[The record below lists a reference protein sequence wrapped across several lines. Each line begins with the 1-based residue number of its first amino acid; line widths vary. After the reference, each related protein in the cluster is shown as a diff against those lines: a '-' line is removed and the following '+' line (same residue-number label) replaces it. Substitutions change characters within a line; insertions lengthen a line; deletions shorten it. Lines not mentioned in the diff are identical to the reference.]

1 MPAFVL
7 SIPAQPLGNG
17 WTRTWHCRYPNR
29 MHSYY
34 EATVTRCAGC
44 TSAYAPLT
52 GRRSANVCIIG
63 GGLAGL
69 STALGLAERGVADV
83 AVLEA
88 QQVGFGASG
97 RNGGFVFGGY
107 SLDCAD
113 LLKTLGPARAREL
126 YTLTTDAVDL
136 MRKRIQRY
144 RIDCDATD
152 AGVIL
157 ANWFDEPARLETQRR
172 LMRDSFGVEWETV
185 AAAPLASQLK
195 TSRYHGGLFERN
207 AFHFHPLKYVLG
219 VAGAA
224 AAAGVQIHEKSPVVR
239 LQREGAGFVVHTP
252 HGALEARHVVMA
264 GGGYA
269 RNVYATVERAVLP
282 IATYVMATEPLGARL
297 NDAIDTKAAVYDTRF
312 AFDYY
317 RPLPDT
323 RILWGGR
330 ISVRDRA
337 PEVIARL
344 LRRDLLKVYPQLHDV
359 RIEHAW
365 GGLMSYARH
374 KMPQIGRST
383 DGVWHTVGFGGHG
396 MAPTTVSGELLAAAI
411 SGERPVPEAF
421 AAFGLTPTYGAL
433 GLAAAQLTYT
443 AMQMRDA
450 LAARRPS
457 TRSTP

>member
-1 MPAFVL
+1 MQSF
-7 SIPAQPLGNG
+7 
-17 WTRTWHCRYPNR
+17 
-29 MHSYY
+29 Y
-34 EATVTRCAGC
+34 EATVARAGGRS
-44 TSAYAPLT
+44 SAYAPLT
-52 GRRSANVCIIG
+52 GRRSVSVCIMG

-69 STALGLAERGVADV
+69 STALGLAERGITDV

-88 QQVGFGASG
+88 GQVGFGASG

-113 LLKTLGPARAREL
+113 LLKTRGPARAREL
-126 YTLTTDAVDL
+126 YTLTTEAVDL

-144 RIDCDATD
+144 RIDCDVTD

-157 ANWFDEPARLETQRR
+157 ANWFDEPARLDAQRR
-172 LMRDSFGVEWETV
+172 LMRDSFGVEWEPV
-185 AAAPLASQLK
+185 AAAELASQLK

-219 VAGAA
+219 VASAA
-224 AAAGVQIHEKSPVVR
+224 VNAGVQIHEKSPVVR
-239 LQREGAGFVVHTP
+239 LQRYGAGFMVHTP
-252 HGALEARHVVMA
+252 QGALEARHVVMA

-269 RNVYATVERAVLP
+269 RNVYARVERAVLP

-297 NDAIDTKAAVYDTRF
+297 KDAMDTRAAVYDTRF

-337 PEVIARL
+337 PGVIARL

-359 RIEHAW
+359 RVEYAW

-383 DGVWHTVGFGGHG
+383 DGVWYAVGFGGHG

-411 SGERPVPEAF
+411 SGERPVPDAF

-443 AMQMRDA
+443 AMQTRDA
-450 LAARRPS
+450 FAARRPS
-457 TRSTP
+457 TRPTP

>member
-1 MPAFVL
+1 MQSF
-7 SIPAQPLGNG
+7 
-17 WTRTWHCRYPNR
+17 
-29 MHSYY
+29 Y
-34 EATVTRCAGC
+34 EATVTRAAGRS
-44 TSAYAPLT
+44 SAYAPLT
-52 GRRSANVCIIG
+52 GRRSVNVCIMG

-69 STALGLAERGVADV
+69 STALGLAERGVADI

-88 QQVGFGASG
+88 EQVGFGASG

-144 RIDCDATD
+144 RIDCDVTD

-157 ANWFDEPARLETQRR
+157 ANWFDEPARLDTQRR
-172 LMRDSFGVEWETV
+172 LMRDSFGVEWEPV
-185 AAAPLASQLK
+185 AAATLASQLK
-195 TSRYHGGLFERN
+195 TNRYHGGLFERN

-219 VAGAA
+219 VADAA
-224 AAAGVQIHEKSPVVR
+224 ANAGVQIHEKSPVVR
-239 LQREGAGFVVHTP
+239 LQRDGAGFVVHTP
-252 HGALEARHVVMA
+252 QGALEARHVVMA

-269 RNVYATVERAVLP
+269 RNVYPRVERAVLP

-297 NDAIDTKAAVYDTRF
+297 KDAMDTRAAVYDTRF

-337 PEVIARL
+337 PDVIARL
-344 LRRDLLKVYPQLHDV
+344 LQRDLLKVYPQLRDV
-359 RIEHAW
+359 RVEYAW

-374 KMPQIGRST
+374 KMPQIGRSK
-383 DGVWHTVGFGGHG
+383 DGVWYAVGFGGHG

-411 SGERPVPEAF
+411 SGERPVPDAF

-443 AMQMRDA
+443 AMQTRDA
-450 LAARRPS
+450 FAARRAS

>member
-1 MPAFVL
+1 MQSF
-7 SIPAQPLGNG
+7 
-17 WTRTWHCRYPNR
+17 
-29 MHSYY
+29 Y
-34 EATVTRCAGC
+34 EATVTR
-44 TSAYAPLT
+44 SRDYAPLN
-52 GRRSANVCIIG
+52 GRRAAHVCIIG

-83 AVLEA
+83 VVLEA

-113 LLKTLGPARAREL
+113 LLKTLGPVRAREL
-126 YTLTTDAVDL
+126 YALTTDAVDL
-136 MRKRIQRY
+136 MRKRIARY

-172 LMRDSFGVEWETV
+172 LMHDSFGVEWE
-185 AAAPLASQLK
+185 PISPGELASQLK
-195 TSRYHGGLFERN
+195 TDRYHGGLFERN

-219 VAGAA
+219 VAAA
-224 AAAGVQIHEKSPVVR
+224 AAQAGVTIHEHSPVVG
-239 LQREGAGFVVHTP
+239 LQRDGAGFVVQTSQ
-252 HGALEARHVVMA
+252 GALEARHVVMA

-269 RNVYATVERAVLP
+269 RNVYARVERAVLP

-297 NDAIDTKAAVYDTRF
+297 QHAIGTRAAIYDTRF

-330 ISVRDRA
+330 ISVRDREPDA
-337 PEVIARL
+337 IARL
-344 LRRDLLKVYPQLHDV
+344 LRQDLLKVYPQLRDV

-374 KMPQIGRST
+374 KMPQIGRSA
-383 DGVWHTVGFGGHG
+383 DGVWYAVAFGGHG

-411 SGERPVPEAF
+411 AGERPVPDAF
-421 AAFGLTPTYGAL
+421 ARFGLTRAYGAF

-443 AMQMRDA
+443 AMQTRDA
-450 LAARRPS
+450 FAARRRPA
-457 TRSTP
+457 RPAA

>member
-1 MPAFVL
+1 MQSF
-7 SIPAQPLGNG
+7 
-17 WTRTWHCRYPNR
+17 
-29 MHSYY
+29 Y
-34 EATVTRCAGC
+34 EATVTRS
-44 TSAYAPLT
+44 SAYAPLN
-52 GRRSANVCIIG
+52 GRRSAHVCIVG

-69 STALGLAERGVADV
+69 STALGLAERGVEDV
-83 AVLEA
+83 VVLEA

-113 LLKTLGPARAREL
+113 LLKTLGPTRAREL
-126 YTLTTDAVDL
+126 YALTTDAVEL
-136 MRKRIQRY
+136 MRKRIARY

-157 ANWFDEPARLETQRR
+157 ANWFDEPARLEAQRR
-172 LMRDSFGVEWETV
+172 LMRDSFGVDWEPI
-185 AAAPLASQLK
+185 AANQLAAQLK

-207 AFHFHPLKYVLG
+207 AFHFHPLKYVVG
-219 VAGAA
+219 VAA
-224 AAAGVQIHEKSPVVR
+224 AAAQAGVTIHERSPVVSLR
-239 LQREGAGFVVHTP
+239 RDGAGFVVETP
-252 HGALEARHVVMA
+252 QGALDARHVVMA

-269 RNVYATVERAVLP
+269 RNVYARVERAVLP
-282 IATYVMATEPLGARL
+282 IATYVMATEPLGERL
-297 NDAIDTKAAVYDTRF
+297 HDAIATRAAIYDTRF

-330 ISVRDRA
+330 ISVRDRE
-337 PEVIARL
+337 PEAIARL
-344 LRRDLLKVYPQLHDV
+344 LRQDLLKVYPQLRDV

-374 KMPQIGRST
+374 KMPQIGQST
-383 DGVWHTVGFGGHG
+383 DGVWYAVGFGGHG

-411 SGERPVPEAF
+411 SGERPVPDAF
-421 AAFGLTPTYGAL
+421 ATFGLARTYGAL

-443 AMQMRDA
+443 AMQTRDA
-450 LAARRPS
+450 LAARRRP
-457 TRSTP
+457 TRPVA

>member
-1 MPAFVL
+1 MQSF
-7 SIPAQPLGNG
+7 
-17 WTRTWHCRYPNR
+17 
-29 MHSYY
+29 Y
-34 EATVTRCAGC
+34 EATVTR
-44 TSAYAPLT
+44 SRDYAPLN
-52 GRRSANVCIIG
+52 GRRAAHVCIIG

-69 STALGLAERGVADV
+69 STALGLAERGVEDV
-83 AVLEA
+83 VVLEA

-113 LLKTLGPARAREL
+113 MLKTLGPVRARDL

-136 MRKRIQRY
+136 MRKRIARY

-157 ANWFDEPARLETQRR
+157 ANWFDEPTRLETQRR
-172 LMRDSFGVEWETV
+172 LMHDSFGVEWEPISTGE
-185 AAAPLASQLK
+185 LASQLK
-195 TSRYHGGLFERN
+195 TDRYHGGLFERN

-219 VAGAA
+219 VAAA
-224 AAAGVQIHEKSPVVR
+224 AAQAGVTIHEHSPVVG
-239 LQREGAGFVVHTP
+239 LQRDGAGFVVQTSQ
-252 HGALEARHVVMA
+252 GALDARHVVMA

-269 RNVYATVERAVLP
+269 RNVYARVERAVLP

-297 NDAIDTKAAVYDTRF
+297 QDAIGTRAAIYDTRF

-330 ISVRDRA
+330 ISVRDRE
-337 PEVIARL
+337 PDVIARL
-344 LRRDLLKVYPQLHDV
+344 LRQDLLKVYPQLRDV

-374 KMPQIGRST
+374 KMPQIGRSA
-383 DGVWHTVGFGGHG
+383 DGVWFAVAFGGHG

-411 SGERPVPEAF
+411 AGERPVPDAF
-421 AAFGLTPTYGAL
+421 AAFGLTRAYGAL

-443 AMQMRDA
+443 AMQTRDA
-450 LAARRPS
+450 FAARRRPA
-457 TRSTP
+457 RPAA

>member
-1 MPAFVL
+1 MESF
-7 SIPAQPLGNG
+7 
-17 WTRTWHCRYPNR
+17 
-29 MHSYY
+29 Y
-34 EATVTRCAGC
+34 EATVTR
-44 TSAYAPLT
+44 SSVYAPLA
-52 GRRSANVCIIG
+52 GRRGANVCIIG

-69 STALGLAERGVADV
+69 STALGLAERGVADIT
-83 AVLEA
+83 VLEA
-88 QQVGFGASG
+88 RQVGFGASG

-126 YTLTTDAVDL
+126 YALTTDAVDL
-136 MRKRIQRY
+136 MRKRIARY

-157 ANWFDEPARLETQRR
+157 ANWFDDPARLDVQRR
-172 LMRDSFGVEWETV
+172 LMREGFGVEWEPV
-185 AAAPLASQLK
+185 SSGQLAAQLK
-195 TSRYHGGLFERN
+195 TRRYHGGLFERN

-219 VAGAA
+219 VANAA
-224 AAAGVQIHEKSPVVR
+224 AYAGVQIHEQSPVVR
-239 LQREGAGFVVHTP
+239 LQRDGAGFIVHTP
-252 HGALEARHVVMA
+252 NGALEARHVVMA
-264 GGGYA
+264 GGGYV
-269 RNVYATVERAVLP
+269 RNVYAKVERAVLP
-282 IATYVMATEPLGARL
+282 IATYVMATEPLGPRL
-297 NDAIDTKAAVYDTRF
+297 NDAIDTRAAVYDTRF

-374 KMPQIGRST
+374 KMPQIGRSA
-383 DGVWHTVGFGGHG
+383 DGVWYAVGFGGHG

-411 SGERPVPEAF
+411 AGERPVPEAF
-421 AAFGLTPTYGAL
+421 AAFGLTPAYGAL

-443 AMQMRDA
+443 TMQTRDA
-450 LAARRPS
+450 LAARRQRARPDS
-457 TRSTP
+457 

>member
-1 MPAFVL
+1 MQSF
-7 SIPAQPLGNG
+7 
-17 WTRTWHCRYPNR
+17 
-29 MHSYY
+29 Y
-34 EATVTRCAGC
+34 EATVDRSASRSSGHS
-44 TSAYAPLT
+44 SAYAPLT
-52 GRRSANVCIIG
+52 GRRSVNVCIMG

-88 QQVGFGASG
+88 EQVGFGASG

-144 RIDCDATD
+144 RIDCDVTD

-157 ANWFDEPARLETQRR
+157 ANWFDEPARLDTQRR
-172 LMRDSFGVEWETV
+172 LMRDSFGVEWEPV
-185 AAAPLASQLK
+185 AAAALASELK

-219 VAGAA
+219 VASAVA
-224 AAAGVQIHEKSPVVR
+224 DAGVQIHEKSPVVR
-239 LQREGAGFVVHTP
+239 LQRGGAGFVVHTP

-269 RNVYATVERAVLP
+269 RNVYARVERAVLP

-297 NDAIDTKAAVYDTRF
+297 KDALDTRAAVYDTRF

-337 PEVIARL
+337 PDIIARL
-344 LRRDLLKVYPQLHDV
+344 LRRDLLKVYPQLRDV
-359 RIEHAW
+359 RIEYAW

-374 KMPQIGRST
+374 KMPQIGRSA
-383 DGVWHTVGFGGHG
+383 DGVWYATGFGGHG

-411 SGERPVPEAF
+411 SGERPVPDAF
-421 AAFGLTPTYGAL
+421 ATFGLTPAYGAL

-443 AMQMRDA
+443 AMQARDA

-457 TRSTP
+457 PRSTP

>member
-1 MPAFVL
+1 
-7 SIPAQPLGNG
+7 
-17 WTRTWHCRYPNR
+17 
-29 MHSYY
+29 
-34 EATVTRCAGC
+34 
-44 TSAYAPLT
+44 
-52 GRRSANVCIIG
+52 
-63 GGLAGL
+63 L
-69 STALGLAERGVADV
+69 STALGLAERGVGEV
-83 AVLEA
+83 VVLEA

-113 LLKTLGPARAREL
+113 LLKTLGPAHAREL

-136 MRKRIQRY
+136 MRQRIARY

-157 ANWFDEPARLETQRR
+157 ANWFDEPARLDAQRR
-172 LMRDSFGVEWETV
+172 LMRESFGVEWEPV
-185 AAAPLASQLK
+185 AAAQLASQLK
-195 TSRYHGGLFERN
+195 TRRYHGGLFERN

-219 VAGAA
+219 VADAA
-224 AAAGVQIHEKSPVVR
+224 ARAGVTIHEHSPVVR
-239 LQREGAGFVVHTP
+239 LQRAGAGFVVHTQQ
-252 HGALEARHVVMA
+252 GALDARHVVMA

-269 RNVYATVERAVLP
+269 RNVYARVERAVLP

-297 NDAIDTKAAVYDTRF
+297 HDAIDTRAAVYDTRF

-337 PEVIARL
+337 PGTIARL
-344 LRRDLLKVYPQLHDV
+344 LRHDLLKVYPQLRDV
-359 RIEHAW
+359 RIEYAW

-374 KMPQIGRST
+374 KMPQIGRSA
-383 DGVWHTVGFGGHG
+383 DGIWYAVGFGGHG

-411 SGERPVPEAF
+411 AGEHPVPDAF
-421 AAFGLTPTYGAL
+421 ARFGLTPAFGAL

-443 AMQMRDA
+443 TMQTRDA
-450 LAARRPS
+450 LAARRRAARPVV
-457 TRSTP
+457 

>member
-1 MPAFVL
+1 MQSF
-7 SIPAQPLGNG
+7 
-17 WTRTWHCRYPNR
+17 
-29 MHSYY
+29 Y
-34 EATVTRCAGC
+34 EATVTRAAAHS
-44 TSAYAPLT
+44 SAYAPLT
-52 GRRSANVCIIG
+52 GRRSVNVCIMG

-69 STALGLAERGVADV
+69 STALGLAERGVTDV

-88 QQVGFGASG
+88 EQVGFGASG

-126 YTLTTDAVDL
+126 YALTTDAVDL
-136 MRKRIQRY
+136 MRQRIQCY

-157 ANWFDEPARLETQRR
+157 ANWFDEPARLDTQRS
-172 LMRDSFGVEWETV
+172 LMRDSFGVEWEPV
-185 AAAPLASQLK
+185 APAELASQLK

-219 VAGAA
+219 IAGAA
-224 AAAGVQIHEKSPVVR
+224 ANAGVQIHEKSPVVR
-239 LQREGAGFVVHTP
+239 FERDGAGFLVHTP
-252 HGALEARHVVMA
+252 QGTLEARHVVMA

-269 RNVYATVERAVLP
+269 HNVYAQVERAVLP

-297 NDAIDTKAAVYDTRF
+297 KDAMDTRAAVYDTRF

-330 ISVRDRA
+330 ISVRNRA
-337 PEVIARL
+337 PDDIARL

-383 DGVWHTVGFGGHG
+383 DGVWYAVGFGGHG

-421 AAFGLTPTYGAL
+421 AAFGLTRTYGAL

-443 AMQMRDA
+443 AMQTRDA
-450 LAARRPS
+450 LAARRTSARPA
-457 TRSTP
+457 P

>member
-1 MPAFVL
+1 M
-7 SIPAQPLGNG
+7 Q
-17 WTRTWHCRYPNR
+17 
-29 MHSYY
+29 SYY
-34 EATVTRCAGC
+34 EATVTRP
-44 TSAYAPLT
+44 SAYAPLD
-52 GRRSANVCIIG
+52 GRRSVKVCIIG

-69 STALGLAERGVADV
+69 STALGLAERGITDV
-83 AVLEA
+83 TVLEA
-88 QQVGFGASG
+88 EQVGFGASG

-113 LLKTLGPARAREL
+113 LLKTLGPVRAREL

-136 MRKRIQRY
+136 MRQRIQRY
-144 RIDCDATD
+144 PIDCDATD

-157 ANWFDEPARLETQRR
+157 ANWFDEPARLDAQRR
-172 LMRDSFGVEWETV
+172 LMRDAFGVDWEPV
-185 AAAPLASQLK
+185 SASQLALQLK
-195 TSRYHGGLFERN
+195 TGRYYGGLFERN

-219 VAGAA
+219 VAAA
-224 AAAGVQIHEKSPVVR
+224 AARAGVQIHEQSPVVR
-239 LQREGAGFVVHTP
+239 LQRDGAGFVVHTP
-252 HGALEARHVVMA
+252 HGALDAQHVVMA

-269 RNVYATVERAVLP
+269 RKVYAKVERAVLP
-282 IATYVMATEPLGARL
+282 IATYVIATEPLGARL
-297 NDAIDTKAAVYDTRF
+297 SDAIDTRAAVYDTRF

-337 PEVIARL
+337 PDTIARL
-344 LRRDLLKVYPQLHDV
+344 LRRDLLKVYPQLRDV

-374 KMPQIGRST
+374 KMPQIGRSV
-383 DGVWHTVGFGGHG
+383 DGVWYAVGFGGHG

-411 SGERPVPEAF
+411 AGERPVPDAF
-421 AAFGLTPTYGAL
+421 ATFGLTPAFGAL

-443 AMQMRDA
+443 AMQTRDA
-450 LAARRPS
+450 LAERRRPA
-457 TRSTP
+457 RSAS

>member
-1 MPAFVL
+1 MQSF
-7 SIPAQPLGNG
+7 
-17 WTRTWHCRYPNR
+17 
-29 MHSYY
+29 Y
-34 EATVTRCAGC
+34 EATVTRAAGRS
-44 TSAYAPLT
+44 SAYAPLT
-52 GRRSANVCIIG
+52 GRRSVNVCIMG

-69 STALGLAERGVADV
+69 STALGLAERGVADI

-88 QQVGFGASG
+88 EQVGFGASG

-144 RIDCDATD
+144 RIDCDVTD

-157 ANWFDEPARLETQRR
+157 ANWFDEPARLDTQRR
-172 LMRDSFGVEWETV
+172 LMRDSFGVEWEPV
-185 AAAPLASQLK
+185 AAAALASQLK

-219 VAGAA
+219 VADAA
-224 AAAGVQIHEKSPVVR
+224 ANAGVQIHEKSPVVR
-239 LQREGAGFVVHTP
+239 LQRDGAGFVVHTP
-252 HGALEARHVVMA
+252 QGALEARHVVMA

-269 RNVYATVERAVLP
+269 RNVYARVERAVLP

-297 NDAIDTKAAVYDTRF
+297 KDAMDTRAAVYDTRF

-330 ISVRDRA
+330 ISVRNRA
-337 PEVIARL
+337 PDVIARL
-344 LRRDLLKVYPQLHDV
+344 LQRDLLKVYPQLHDV
-359 RIEHAW
+359 RVEYAW

-374 KMPQIGRST
+374 KMPQIGRSK
-383 DGVWHTVGFGGHG
+383 DGVWYAVGFGGHG

-411 SGERPVPEAF
+411 SGERPVPDAF

-443 AMQMRDA
+443 AMQTRDA
-450 LAARRPS
+450 FAARRAS

>member
-1 MPAFVL
+1 MQSF
-7 SIPAQPLGNG
+7 
-17 WTRTWHCRYPNR
+17 
-29 MHSYY
+29 Y
-34 EATVTRCAGC
+34 EATVTRP
-44 TSAYAPLT
+44 SDHAPLA
-52 GRRSANVCIIG
+52 GRRSAHVCIIG

-69 STALGLAERGVADV
+69 STALGLAERGVGEV
-83 AVLEA
+83 VVLEA

-113 LLKTLGPARAREL
+113 LLKTLGPAHAREL

-136 MRKRIQRY
+136 MRQRIARY

-157 ANWFDEPARLETQRR
+157 ANWFDEPARLDAQRR
-172 LMRDSFGVEWETV
+172 LMRESFGVEWEPV
-185 AAAPLASQLK
+185 AAAQLASQLK
-195 TSRYHGGLFERN
+195 TRRYHGGLFERN

-219 VAGAA
+219 VADAA
-224 AAAGVQIHEKSPVVR
+224 ARAGVTIHEHSPVVR
-239 LQREGAGFVVHTP
+239 LQRAGAGFVVHTQQ
-252 HGALEARHVVMA
+252 GALDARHVVMA

-269 RNVYATVERAVLP
+269 RNVYARVERAVLP

-297 NDAIDTKAAVYDTRF
+297 HDAIDTRAAVYDTRF

-337 PEVIARL
+337 PGTIARL
-344 LRRDLLKVYPQLHDV
+344 LRHDLLKVYPQLRDV
-359 RIEHAW
+359 RIEYAW

-374 KMPQIGRST
+374 KMPQIGRSA
-383 DGVWHTVGFGGHG
+383 DGVWYAVGFGGHG

-411 SGERPVPEAF
+411 AGEHPVPDAF
-421 AAFGLTPTYGAL
+421 ARFGLTPAFGAL

-443 AMQMRDA
+443 TMQTRDA
-450 LAARRPS
+450 LAARRRAARPVV
-457 TRSTP
+457 

>member
-1 MPAFVL
+1 MDNF
-7 SIPAQPLGNG
+7 
-17 WTRTWHCRYPNR
+17 
-29 MHSYY
+29 Y
-34 EATVTRCAGC
+34 EATVARP
-44 TSAYAPLT
+44 SAYAPLA
-52 GRRSANVCIIG
+52 GRHSVDVCIVG

-69 STALGLAERGVADV
+69 STALGLAERGVANV

-88 QQVGFGASG
+88 RQVGFGASG

-113 LLKTLGPARAREL
+113 LLKTLGAVRAREL
-126 YTLTTDAVDL
+126 YALTTDAVDL
-136 MRKRIQRY
+136 MRARIARY

-152 AGVIL
+152 VGVIL
-157 ANWFDEPARLETQRR
+157 ANWFDEPARLDAQRR
-172 LMRDSFGVEWETV
+172 LMRDSFGVDWEPLT
-185 AAAPLASQLK
+185 ADQLASQLK
-195 TSRYHGGLFERN
+195 TRRYHGGLFERN

-219 VAGAA
+219 VANAA
-224 AAAGVQIHEKSPVVR
+224 ANAGVRIHEQSPVVR
-239 LQREGAGFVVHTP
+239 LQREGAGFIVHTP
-252 HGALEARHVVMA
+252 QGAIDARHVVMA

-269 RNVYATVERAVLP
+269 RNVHAKVERAVLP

-297 NDAIDTKAAVYDTRF
+297 QDAIDTRAAVYDTRF

-359 RIEHAW
+359 RIDYAW

-374 KMPQIGRST
+374 KMPQIGRGA
-383 DGVWHTVGFGGHG
+383 DGVWHAVGFGGHG

-411 SGERPVPEAF
+411 AGERPVPEAF
-421 AAFGLTPTYGAL
+421 AAFGLTPAYGAL

-443 AMQMRDA
+443 AMQTRDA
-450 LAARRPS
+450 LAARRRLSRRPH
-457 TRSTP
+457 

>member
-1 MPAFVL
+1 MQSF
-7 SIPAQPLGNG
+7 
-17 WTRTWHCRYPNR
+17 
-29 MHSYY
+29 Y
-34 EATVTRCAGC
+34 EATVTRSC
-44 TSAYAPLT
+44 AYAPLT
-52 GRRSANVCIIG
+52 GRHSTHVCIIG

-69 STALGLAERGVADV
+69 STALGLAERGVEDV
-83 AVLEA
+83 VVLEA

-113 LLKTLGPARAREL
+113 LLKRLGPTRAREL

-136 MRKRIQRY
+136 MRKRIARY
-144 RIDCDATD
+144 RIDCDATY

-157 ANWFDEPARLETQRR
+157 ANWFDEPARLEAQRR
-172 LMRDSFGVEWETV
+172 LMRDSFGVDWEPIPADAL
-185 AAAPLASQLK
+185 AAQLK

-207 AFHFHPLKYVLG
+207 AFHFHPLKYVVG
-219 VAGAA
+219 VAA
-224 AAAGVQIHEKSPVVR
+224 AAAQAGVTIHERSPVVSLR
-239 LQREGAGFVVHTP
+239 RDGAGFVVETP
-252 HGALEARHVVMA
+252 QGAIDARHVVMA

-269 RNVYATVERAVLP
+269 RNVYARVERAVLP
-282 IATYVMATEPLGARL
+282 IATYVMATEPLGERL
-297 NDAIDTKAAVYDTRF
+297 HDAIATRAAIYDTRF

-330 ISVRDRA
+330 ISVRDRE
-337 PEVIARL
+337 PEAIARL
-344 LRRDLLKVYPQLHDV
+344 LRQDLLKVYPQLRNV

-374 KMPQIGRST
+374 KMPQIGRSA
-383 DGVWHTVGFGGHG
+383 DGVWYAVGFGGHG

-411 SGERPVPEAF
+411 SGERPVPDAF
-421 AAFGLTPTYGAL
+421 ATFGLTRAYGAL

-443 AMQMRDA
+443 AMQTRDA
-450 LAARRPS
+450 LAARRRP
-457 TRSTP
+457 TRPLA

>member
-1 MPAFVL
+1 MSNRFEVQAL
-7 SIPAQPLGNG
+7 SDG
-17 WTRTWHCRYPNR
+17 WTRARHCRYPSR
-29 MHSYY
+29 MQSFY
-34 EATVTRCAGC
+34 EATVTRSDGHP
-44 TSAYAPLT
+44 SAYAPLT
-52 GRRSANVCIIG
+52 GRRSVNVCIIG

-69 STALGLAERGVADV
+69 STALGLAERGVTDV
-83 AVLEA
+83 AVLETE
-88 QQVGFGASG
+88 QVGFGASG

-136 MRKRIQRY
+136 MRKRIRRY
-144 RIDCDATD
+144 RIDCDVTD

-172 LMRDSFGVEWETV
+172 LMRDSFGVEWEPV
-185 AAAPLASQLK
+185 AAAELASQLK

-224 AAAGVQIHEKSPVVR
+224 ANAGVQIHEKSPVVR
-239 LQREGAGFVVHTP
+239 LELEGSDFVVHTP
-252 HGALEARHVVMA
+252 HGALDARHVVMA

-269 RNVYATVERAVLP
+269 RNVYPRVERAVLP

-297 NDAIDTKAAVYDTRF
+297 KDAMDTRAAVYDTRF

-330 ISVRDRA
+330 ISVRDRS
-337 PEVIARL
+337 PDIIARL

-365 GGLMSYARH
+365 
-374 KMPQIGRST
+374 
-383 DGVWHTVGFGGHG
+383 
-396 MAPTTVSGELLAAAI
+396 APTASGTRSASAGTAW
-411 SGERPVPEAF
+411 RPPPSRANCW
-421 AAFGLTPTYGAL
+421 
-433 GLAAAQLTYT
+433 
-443 AMQMRDA
+443 
-450 LAARRPS
+450 RRPS
-457 TRSTP
+457 PANGPCPTRSRPSA

>member
-1 MPAFVL
+1 MQSF
-7 SIPAQPLGNG
+7 
-17 WTRTWHCRYPNR
+17 
-29 MHSYY
+29 Y
-34 EATVTRCAGC
+34 EATVTRAAAHS
-44 TSAYAPLT
+44 SAYAPLT
-52 GRRSANVCIIG
+52 GRRSVNVCIMG

-69 STALGLAERGVADV
+69 STALGLAERGVTDV

-88 QQVGFGASG
+88 EQVGFGASG

-126 YTLTTDAVDL
+126 YALTTDAVDL
-136 MRKRIQRY
+136 MRQRIQCY
-144 RIDCDATD
+144 RIDCDVTD

-157 ANWFDEPARLETQRR
+157 ANWFDEPARLDTQRR
-172 LMRDSFGVEWETV
+172 LMRDSFGVEWEPV
-185 AAAPLASQLK
+185 APAELASQLK
-195 TSRYHGGLFERN
+195 TSRYHGGLFERS

-219 VAGAA
+219 IAGAA
-224 AAAGVQIHEKSPVVR
+224 ANAGVQIHEKSPVVR
-239 LQREGAGFVVHTP
+239 FERDGAGFVVHTP
-252 HGALEARHVVMA
+252 QGALEARHVVMA

-269 RNVYATVERAVLP
+269 HNVYAQVERAVLP

-297 NDAIDTKAAVYDTRF
+297 KDAMDTRAAVYDTRF

-337 PEVIARL
+337 PDDIARL

-383 DGVWHTVGFGGHG
+383 DGVWYAVGFGGHG

-421 AAFGLTPTYGAL
+421 AAFGLTRTYGAL

-443 AMQMRDA
+443 AMQTRDA
-450 LAARRPS
+450 LAARRTSARPA
-457 TRSTP
+457 P

>member
-1 MPAFVL
+1 MQNF
-7 SIPAQPLGNG
+7 
-17 WTRTWHCRYPNR
+17 
-29 MHSYY
+29 Y
-34 EATVTRCAGC
+34 EATVVRPER
-44 TSAYAPLT
+44 APLS
-52 GRRSANVCIIG
+52 GKRAADVCIIG

-69 STALGLAERGVADV
+69 STALGLVERGVREV
-83 AVLEA
+83 VVLEA

-113 LLKTLGPARAREL
+113 LLKILGPARAREL

-136 MRKRIQRY
+136 MRQRIVRY
-144 RIDCDATD
+144 GIDCDDTH

-172 LMRDSFGVEWETV
+172 LMKDSFDVEWEPLD
-185 AAAPLASQLK
+185 AATLATQLK
-195 TSRYHGGLFERN
+195 TRRYHGGLLERN

-219 VAGAA
+219 VAAA
-224 AAAGVQIHEKSPVVR
+224 VAAAGAQIYEHSPVVR
-239 LQREGAGFVVHTP
+239 LQRQGSGYRVETADGAV
-252 HGALEARHVVMA
+252 EAKQVVMA

-269 RNVYATVERAVLP
+269 RNIYRQVERAVLP
-282 IATYVMATEPLGARL
+282 IATYVVATEPLGERL
-297 NDAIDTKAAVYDTRF
+297 KDAIDTAAAIYDTRF

-330 ISVRDRA
+330 ISVRDRE
-337 PEVIARL
+337 PETIARL
-344 LRRDLLKVYPQLHDV
+344 LRADLLKVYPQLHDV
-359 RIEHAW
+359 RVEYAW

-374 KMPQIGRST
+374 KMPQIGQSA
-383 DGVWHTVGFGGHG
+383 DGVWYAVGFGGHG

-411 SGERPVPEAF
+411 AGERAVPEAF
-421 AAFGLTPTYGAL
+421 ATFGLTPTFGAL

-443 AMQMRDA
+443 TMQVRDA
-450 LAARRPS
+450 WAARRGSPS
-457 TRSTP
+457 

>member
-1 MPAFVL
+1 MQSF
-7 SIPAQPLGNG
+7 
-17 WTRTWHCRYPNR
+17 
-29 MHSYY
+29 Y
-34 EATVTRCAGC
+34 EATVTRSC
-44 TSAYAPLT
+44 AYAPLA
-52 GRRSANVCIIG
+52 GRRSAHVCVIG

-83 AVLEA
+83 VVLEA

-113 LLKTLGPARAREL
+113 LLKALGPSHAREL

-136 MRKRIQRY
+136 MRQRIARY

-157 ANWFDEPARLETQRR
+157 ANWFDEPARLDTQRR
-172 LMRDSFGVEWETV
+172 LMRESFGVEWEPV
-185 AAAPLASQLK
+185 PAAQLASQLK
-195 TSRYHGGLFERN
+195 TRRYHGGLFERN

-219 VAGAA
+219 VAEAA
-224 AAAGVQIHEKSPVVR
+224 TRAGVTIHEHAPVVR
-239 LQREGAGFVVHTP
+239 LQRDGAGFVVHTRQ
-252 HGALEARHVVMA
+252 GALDARHVVMA

-269 RNVYATVERAVLP
+269 RNVYARVERAVLP

-297 NDAIDTKAAVYDTRF
+297 EEAIATRAAVYDTRF

-337 PEVIARL
+337 PETIARL

-359 RIEHAW
+359 RIDYAW

-374 KMPQIGRST
+374 KMPQIGRSA
-383 DGVWHTVGFGGHG
+383 DGVWYAIGFGGHG

-411 SGERPVPEAF
+411 AGERAVPDAF
-421 AAFGLTPTYGAL
+421 ARFGLTPAFGAL

-443 AMQMRDA
+443 AMQTRDA
-450 LAARRPS
+450 LAARRRPA
-457 TRSTP
+457 RPGV

>member
-1 MPAFVL
+1 MQSF
-7 SIPAQPLGNG
+7 
-17 WTRTWHCRYPNR
+17 
-29 MHSYY
+29 Y
-34 EATVTRCAGC
+34 EATVTRAAGHS
-44 TSAYAPLT
+44 SAYAPLT
-52 GRRSANVCIIG
+52 GRRSVNVCIMG

-69 STALGLAERGVADV
+69 STALGLAERGVTDV

-88 QQVGFGASG
+88 EQVGFGASG

-136 MRKRIQRY
+136 MRKRIRRY
-144 RIDCDATD
+144 RIDCDVTD

-157 ANWFDEPARLETQRR
+157 ANWFDEPARLDTQRR
-172 LMRDSFGVEWETV
+172 LMRDSFGVEWEPV
-185 AAAPLASQLK
+185 APAELASQLK
-195 TSRYHGGLFERN
+195 TDRYHGGLFERN

-219 VAGAA
+219 IADAA
-224 AAAGVQIHEKSPVVR
+224 ANAGVQIHEKSPVVR
-239 LQREGAGFVVHTP
+239 LQRSGARRDGAGFVVHTP
-252 HGALEARHVVMA
+252 QGALEARHVVMA

-269 RNVYATVERAVLP
+269 RNVYAQVDRAVLP

-297 NDAIDTKAAVYDTRF
+297 KDAMDTRAAVYDTRF

-337 PEVIARL
+337 PDVIARL

-374 KMPQIGRST
+374 KMPQIGRNT
-383 DGVWHTVGFGGHG
+383 DGVWYAVGFGGHG

-421 AAFGLTPTYGAL
+421 AAFGLTRTYGAL

-443 AMQMRDA
+443 AMQTRDA

-457 TRSTP
+457 ARPAL

>member
-1 MPAFVL
+1 MQSF
-7 SIPAQPLGNG
+7 
-17 WTRTWHCRYPNR
+17 
-29 MHSYY
+29 Y
-34 EATVTRCAGC
+34 EATVTRS
-44 TSAYAPLT
+44 SAYAPLA
-52 GRRSANVCIIG
+52 GRRGANVCIIG

-69 STALGLAERGVADV
+69 STALGLAERGVADIT
-83 AVLEA
+83 VLEA
-88 QQVGFGASG
+88 RQVGFGASG

-113 LLKTLGPARAREL
+113 LLRTLGAARARQL
-126 YTLTTDAVDL
+126 YALTTDAVAL
-136 MRKRIQRY
+136 MRQRIANC

-157 ANWFDEPARLETQRR
+157 ANWFDDPARLDVQRR
-172 LMRDSFGVEWETV
+172 LMLDAFGVEWEPVSTQQL
-185 AAAPLASQLK
+185 AAQLK
-195 TSRYHGGLFERN
+195 TRRYHGGLFERN

-219 VAGAA
+219 VANAA
-224 AAAGVQIHEKSPVVR
+224 AQAGVQIHEQSPVVR
-239 LQREGAGFVVHTP
+239 LQRDGAGFIVHTP
-252 HGALEARHVVMA
+252 NGALEARHVVMA

-269 RNVYATVERAVLP
+269 RNVYAKVERAVLP

-297 NDAIDTKAAVYDTRF
+297 NEAMDTRAAVYDTRF

-330 ISVRDRA
+330 ISVRERA

-374 KMPQIGRST
+374 KMPQIGRSA
-383 DGVWHTVGFGGHG
+383 DGVWYAVGFGGHG

-411 SGERPVPEAF
+411 AGERPVPDAF
-421 AAFGLTPTYGAL
+421 AAFGLTPAYGAL

-443 AMQMRDA
+443 TMQTRDA
-450 LAARRPS
+450 LAARRQR
-457 TRSTP
+457 TRADL